1 MVEIKPQVVGGK
13 IWINN
18 SSYILILLWIH
29 FLHRIPESNL
39 KITISEIT
47 TACKLFFFGNTHEGI
62 NQGFVKN
69 FSQIPNSCPFQNLLT
84 LIHIE

>member
-18 SSYILILLWIH
+18 SSYILILPCIH

-47 TACKLFFFGNTHEGI
+47 TACKLYFFGKTHEGI

-69 FSQIPNSCPFQNLLT
+69 VSQIPNSGPFQKVVT
-84 LIHIE
+84 LMYIE